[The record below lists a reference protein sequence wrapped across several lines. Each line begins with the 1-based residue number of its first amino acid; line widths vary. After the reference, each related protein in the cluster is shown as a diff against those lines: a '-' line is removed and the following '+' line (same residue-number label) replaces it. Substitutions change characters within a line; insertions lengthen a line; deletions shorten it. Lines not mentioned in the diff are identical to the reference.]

1 MPGLLPL
8 AQLVLAQSPSGSGDA
23 AAGAAGLAIFT
34 MAFGM
39 WALWMCFIVL
49 MMVLVAGLMVVWVW
63 MLVDVIQRP
72 EEAFPP
78 GQEKIL
84 WVVLLLVAGVIGGA
98 VYYFMVYRAMGPASS
113 APLGVPPSSAPPAV
127 PPPAPPSAPLSEGPP
142 AMEAEDT

>member
-1 MPGLLPL
+1 MLGLLLL
-8 AQLVLAQSPSGSGDA
+8 AQPFLAQSSSGSGDA

-49 MMVLVAGLMVVWVW
+49 MMVFVAGLMVVWVW

-72 EEAFPP
+72 EGAFPP

-98 VYYFMVYRAMGPASS
+98 VYYFMVYRAMGPASTAS
-113 APLGVPPSSAPPAV
+113 AGAVPAPAPPGV
-127 PPPAPPSAPLSEGPP
+127 PPPAPPSAPPPSDPP
-142 AMEAEDT
+142 AREAEDS

>member
-1 MPGLLPL
+1 MLGLLL
-8 AQLVLAQSPSGSGDA
+8 LAQSSSGSGDA

-49 MMVLVAGLMVVWVW
+49 MMVFVAGLMVVWVW

-72 EEAFPP
+72 DTAFPP

-98 VYYFMVYRAMGPASS
+98 VYYFMVYRAIGPASAA
-113 APLGVPPSSAPPAV
+113 APGVPPAASPPDKA
-127 PPPAPPSAPLSEGPP
+127 G
-142 AMEAEDT
+142 DT